1 VLSWVIFFVNFACT
15 ILGEDIREI
24 LPGLP
29 YARIR
34 HRDSSKCGAEVAVGR
49 SVGRSLALALCPCV
63 AGWCRSAQPGT
74 SGAAEERGVTTI
86 PARDVAD
93 FHP

>member
-1 VLSWVIFFVNFACT
+1 MSEKKREEFTPGPYPDLKEDRTRIGLDDRVQVLSWVIFFVNFACT

-34 HRDSSKCGAEVAVGR
+34 HRDSSN
-49 SVGRSLALALCPCV
+49 
-63 AGWCRSAQPGT
+63 
-74 SGAAEERGVTTI
+74 
-86 PARDVAD
+86 
-93 FHP
+93 